1 MRDIR
6 IWASRRSGVRGRL
19 QNPRGGLCL
28 AVVVFAV
35 LAGPAGVVAEPA
47 SGPLR
52 VGAENPRY
60 FVDPDGKAVFLAGA
74 HDGWELQDY
83 AWGDA
88 SGPVEFD
95 WDGFLDFMVEHDH
108 NVIRLWCVEST
119 KIGDDDAKLT
129 TPMAYERVTGG
140 GKANDGGDGFD
151 LDRFNPAYFERLR
164 RRTAEAGERGI
175 YVIVMLFQGWS
186 IESKRG
192 RVNPWPYHPFHR
204 DNNVNGVDGD
214 PDGDGQGKD
223 VHTWLGADHPVTRRQ
238 RAYVRKVIESVGDL
252 DNVLYEIANESHN
265 RSLDWQGRMVEFIH
279 EYERGRPK
287 QHPVGITVT
296 FGDSWQAG
304 LNELLARSP
313 AEWISPNREAA
324 NGHGYRDN
332 PPPNDGTKII
342 LTDTDHYF
350 GVKCKGYS
358 WAWKSFCRGH
368 NLLYMDMW
376 TVEQTDPQRQLV
388 RLALGHVRRYAER
401 MDLPAAAPRGD
412 LTSTKFCLA
421 APGREY
427 LVYAPHGGPTTVDLS
442 EASGEMSV
450 EWFNPRT
457 GVVKNGT
464 HVTGGS
470 SQRFSPPFD
479 GDVVLYMKVKK
490 KSP

>member
-1 MRDIR
+1 MT
-6 IWASRRSGVRGRL
+6 SVL
-19 QNPRGGLCL
+19 
-28 AVVVFAV
+28 VV
-35 LAGPAGVVAEPA
+35 LAGSATVDAEPA
-47 SGPLR
+47 RGPLC
-52 VGAENPRY
+52 VSEENPRY
-60 FVDPDGKAVFLAGA
+60 FQDPKGQAVFLAGV

-88 SGPVEFD
+88 NRPVKFD
-95 WDGFLDFMVEHDH
+95 WNRFLDFMVRHDH

-119 KIGDDDAKLT
+119 KIADDDARLT
-129 TPMAYERVTGG
+129 IPMPYQRVPGR
-140 GKANDGGDGFD
+140 GKANDDGDKFD
-151 LDRFNPAYFERLR
+151 LDRFNPAYFDRLR
-164 RRTAEAGERGI
+164 RRTAEAGEHGI

-223 VHTWLGADHPVTRRQ
+223 VHTWLGDDHPVTKRQ
-238 RAYVRKVIESVGDL
+238 RAYVRKVIDTVGDL

-296 FGDSWQAG
+296 FGDSRQAG
-304 LNELLARSP
+304 LNELLAKSP
-313 AEWISPNREAA
+313 AAWISPNRDAPA
-324 NGHGYRDN
+324 GHSYRDN
-332 PPPNDGTKII
+332 PPPNDGGKVI
-342 LTDTDHYF
+342 LTDTDHYY
-350 GVKCKGYS
+350 GIKCKDYS

-376 TVEQTDPQRQLV
+376 TVEQTDPKRQSV
-388 RLALGHVRRYAER
+388 RRALGHVRRFARR
-401 MDLPAAAPRGD
+401 MDLLGVAPRGD

-427 LVYAPHGGPTTVDLS
+427 LVYAPFGGPITLDLS
-442 EASGEMSV
+442 DASGELSV
-450 EWFNPRT
+450 EWFNPRA
-457 GVVKNGT
+457 GT
-464 HVTGGS
+464 AKEGALVMGGS
-470 SQRFSPPFD
+470 SQTFDSPFD
-479 GDVVLYMKVKK
+479 GDIVLYVTAR
-490 KSP
+490 